1 MKTLSTWN
9 PMTKYKSK
17 NLSSWIIYR
26 AKQAKLDFEDRLTK
40 ITERIVN
47 LKKEIVDINKTLNKR
62 NNTLVSDI
70 VNQIE
75 KLLPSLEGMDTV
87 GPIDGD

>member
-1 MKTLSTWN
+1 
-9 PMTKYKSK
+9 MTKYKSK
-17 NLSSWIIYR
+17 SLSSWIIYR